1 MILRMVSIPLAS
13 VAERLFSISEMVD
26 LFNPAAAANCCWFIP
41 ASARAARNW
50 SPVVNNLGLF
60 CAKTGYSLAID
71 NQQNWG

>member
-41 ASARAARNW
+41 ASALAARNW
-50 SPVVNNLGLF
+50 SRSSTYFDFPRQNRLF
-60 CAKTGYSLAID
+60 PRD
-71 NQQNWG
+71 R